1 MQGYRSKLKAV
12 KRRKKTK
19 EGGYKTYWVAR
30 GFIPVRKPD
39 GSFARRRIERS
50 LGGDTAKARQAEI
63 DRLNQSIEDRALN
76 VPLTFA
82 KAYMNYIGVGKP
94 IPMWGEKILCELG
107 VRQCQEIDDSIM
119 LAARDKIFAPDAK
132 PSYINRHLYTPVNAI
147 LKMALKNDA
156 PVLTRPEG
164 HKNATPIEIPNLDWL
179 RIVGPHMGP
188 VTKALVW
195 FLTIHGR
202 RLGDA
207 LGRRPSDFNQEDGTL
222 SIGKSKTGDPVFI
235 HLHPTVVEAI
245 LLMPD
250 WDKHYWLFR
259 DGPNSGNNVRKDILI
274 AVIKAN
280 GWDPRQFKMKS
291 EGRPQE
297 LDEALARK
305 TIREKGTV
313 RYFGT
318 HAIGR
323 HSAATRALLD
333 GYSLL
338 HIKEMFGWG
347 TIEMVA
353 RRYGHLAKR
362 ETNAAVH
369 KVADAFV
376 AKIGSGA
383 GHKRGSTSGAKFKK
397 RVRLLGKHSKKC
409 LPKIQ

>member
-1 MQGYRSKLKAV
+1 MQGYRSKLKPV

-19 EGGYKTYWVAR
+19 EGGFKTYWVAR

-50 LGGDTAKARQAEI
+50 LGGNTAKARQAEI
-63 DRLNQSIEDRALN
+63 DRLNQGIEDRALN

-82 KAYMNYIGVGKP
+82 KAYTNYIGVGKP
-94 IPMWGEKILCELG
+94 VPMWGEKILLELG
-107 VRQCQEIDDSIM
+107 VRQCHEIDDSIM
-119 LAARDKIFAPDAK
+119 LEAKDKIFAPDAK
-132 PSYINRHLYTPVNAI
+132 PSYINRHLYTPVSAI
-147 LKMALKNDA
+147 LKMALKNEA
-156 PVLTRPEG
+156 PLLTRPEG
-164 HKNATPIEIPNLDWL
+164 HKNATPIAIPDLDWF
-179 RIVGPHMGP
+179 RKVGPHMGP

-207 LGRRPSDFNQEDGTL
+207 LGRTPNDFDADGGTL
-222 SIGKSKTGDPVFI
+222 HIGKSKTGEPVFI
-235 HLHPTVVEAI
+235 RLHPTVIEAI

-250 WDKHYWLFR
+250 WQKRRWLFR

-280 GWDPRQFKMKS
+280 GWEPRQFKMKTD
-291 EGRPQE
+291 GRPQE

-305 TIREKGTV
+305 TIREKGAIP
-313 RYFGT
+313 YFGT

-353 RRYGHLAKR
+353 RRYGHLAHR
-362 ETNAAVH
+362 ETNMAVH
-369 KVADAFV
+369 KVADAFI
-376 AKIGSGA
+376 AKIAPNA
-383 GHKRGSTSGAKFKK
+383 GQDRGKTDGAKALKSSSLLSKYAKK
-397 RVRLLGKHSKKC
+397 R
-409 LPKIQ
+409 LPK